1 MRNTYVECRIIL
13 IDPPAFLDTE
23 ATPDEALAHADR
35 IEAANAAALSRL
47 AQAFGGYTLT
57 SGKGG
62 WIAPGGTLH
71 NDHVLV
77 ADVAVPM
84 FLPVSQ
90 AGGVVTHETERAGM
104 HATSVLFEIA
114 REYCR
119 DAEQHCVYVR
129 GPHGDVA
136 LIDQH
141 GRNVSPDTVPP
152 SFPHADHYWSAR
164 AYRAPG
170 R

>member
-1 MRNTYVECRIIL
+1 MRNAYVECRIIL
-13 IDPPAFLDTE
+13 IDPGADTE
-23 ATPDEALAHADR
+23 CDVFNR
-35 IEAANAAALSRL
+35 IEDANEAALSRL
-47 AQAFGGYTLT
+47 AQSFGGYTLT

-62 WIAPGGTLH
+62 WVAPDGTLH
-71 NDHVLV
+71 NDHVLI

-136 LIDQH
+136 LIDRC
-141 GRNVSPDTVPP
+141 GRNVNDGQPP
-152 SFPHADHYWSAR
+152 AHPHADHFWAAR

>member
-1 MRNTYVECRIIL
+1 MRNAYVECRIIL
-13 IDPPAFLDTE
+13 IDPPRSVAETAADT
-23 ATPDEALAHADR
+23 AIAHANR
-35 IEAANAAALSRL
+35 IEAANATALSRL
-47 AQAFGGYTLT
+47 SQAFGGYTMT

-62 WIAPGGTLH
+62 WIAPDGTLH
-71 NDHVLV
+71 NDDVLV
-77 ADVAVPM
+77 VDVAVPM
-84 FLPVSQ
+84 FLSVSQ
-90 AGGVVTHETERAGM
+90 AGGIVTHETERAGM

-119 DAEQHCVYVR
+119 DAGQQCVYVR

-141 GRNVSPDTVPP
+141 GRNISPDAVPP
-152 SFPHADHYWSAR
+152 AYPHADHYWNAR

>member
-1 MRNTYVECRIIL
+1 MRNAYVECRIIL
-13 IDPPAFLDTE
+13 IDPGADTE
-23 ATPDEALAHADR
+23 CDVFNR
-35 IEAANAAALSRL
+35 IEDANEAALSRL
-47 AQAFGGYTLT
+47 AQSFGGYTLT

-62 WIAPGGTLH
+62 WVAPDGTLH
-71 NDHVLV
+71 TDHVLI

-90 AGGVVTHETERAGM
+90 AGGVVTHEAERAGM

-119 DAEQHCVYVR
+119 AADQQCVYVR
-129 GPHGDVA
+129 LPNGDVH
-136 LIDQH
+136 LIDRH
-141 GRNVSPDTVPP
+141 GRSVSPDAEPP
-152 SFPHADHYWSAR
+152 SYVHAAHFWAAR

>member
-1 MRNTYVECRIIL
+1 MRNAYVECRIIL
-13 IDPPAFLDTE
+13 IDPGVDTE
-23 ATPDEALAHADR
+23 CDVFNR
-35 IEAANAAALSRL
+35 IEAANEAALSRL

-62 WIAPGGTLH
+62 WIAPDGTLH
-71 NDHVLV
+71 QDMILI

-104 HATSVLFEIA
+104 HATSVLLEVA
-114 REYCR
+114 RDYAR
-119 DAEQHCVYVR
+119 AADQACVYVR
-129 GPHGDVA
+129 LPSGDVH
-136 LIDQH
+136 LIDRH
-141 GRNVSPDTVPP
+141 GRSISPDADPP
-152 SFPHADHYWSAR
+152 SYPHADHYWRAR
-164 AYRAPG
+164 SYRAPG